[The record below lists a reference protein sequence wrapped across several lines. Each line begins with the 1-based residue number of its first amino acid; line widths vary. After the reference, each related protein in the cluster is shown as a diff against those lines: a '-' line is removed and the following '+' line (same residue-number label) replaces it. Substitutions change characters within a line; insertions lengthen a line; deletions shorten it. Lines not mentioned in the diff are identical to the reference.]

1 MVSTSRQVMVIVLLL
16 MLFQFFAPS
25 LFRVDVQEILNPKQS
40 VYQVQ
45 DSSIPAPLFL
55 KEKDE
60 KEQKITSI
68 GRNQPQLLDLA
79 VHSINLEASHS
90 DPTYYF
96 HSETLYETCPQLFT
110 YNCTFLI

>member
-1 MVSTSRQVMVIVLLL
+1 MIVVLLL

-25 LFRVDVQEILNPKQS
+25 LFRVDVQEILSPKES

-60 KEQKITSI
+60 KEQEITSI
-68 GRNQPQLLDLA
+68 GTNQPPLLDLTD
-79 VHSINLEASHS
+79 HSINLEASHS
-90 DPTYYF
+90 DQRQYF
-96 HSETLYETCPQLFT
+96 HSKTLYNTCPQLFT